1 MGDALIFGLCTAVGL
16 GATAMNVRVAWR
28 RRYDES
34 SGISRWARASAFA
47 VVTIGVLL
55 AVPAVASVVGSLTGV
70 PNIAKLGA
78 HLCAVAW
85 CCSLQIMLVDWAYE
99 QWAVPTHVGYRIFL
113 GCGVTAALVPL
124 FIAASDDAPNITYTT
139 DFAGNRTVMA
149 YLLVYLS
156 YVAVT
161 CAELTFLCLKAGAI
175 NARAGR
181 RQQAIG
187 LRIASVAALFG
198 MAYGASKGSY
208 LISYTT
214 GSPWSLAL
222 EQKLSPALAGVA
234 IVALIVGLSISASS
248 ALRRTPPGPAGEAC
262 GPAD

>member
-16 GATAMNVRVAWR
+16 GATAVNLQVAWR
-28 RRYDES
+28 RRHDES
-34 SGISRWARASAFA
+34 SGISRWARTAAFA
-47 VVTIGVLL
+47 VVTVGVLL
-55 AVPAVASVVGSLTGV
+55 AVPAVAGAVESLTGV

-99 QWAVPTHVGYRIFL
+99 QWAVPTHVGYRIFIAS
-113 GCGVTAALVPL
+113 GVTAALIPL
-124 FIAASDDAPNITYTT
+124 FIAASDDAPGLTYTT
-139 DFAGNRTVMA
+139 DFAGNRTVMS

-161 CAELTFLCLKAGAI
+161 CAELVFLCLKAGGI
-175 NARAGR
+175 NRRAGR

-198 MAYGASKGSY
+198 MAYGVSKGSY
-208 LISYTT
+208 LISYHT
-214 GSPWSLAL
+214 GRPWSLAL
-222 EQKLSPALAGVA
+222 EQKLSPALAGIS
-234 IVALIVGLSISASS
+234 IVALIVGLSVSASS
-248 ALRRTPPGPAGEAC
+248 ALRRTPSGAPSEASGPTG
-262 GPAD
+262 